1 MLNLL
6 KLFFPDP
13 THYSDKNFSLVY
25 SSFYDIYLGDHIFPG
40 NKYSKIYELICLD
53 ENFSKITIHEPEKV
67 TRAQLELVHTKEYLD
82 DLFNLRMTERT
93 KYSELPL
100 TERILESF
108 SYGVGGTILATELTK
123 TYQFVFNIG
132 GGLHHSFADHAE
144 GFCYMN
150 DVAVAARKYLLENPG
165 KQVLIVDLDVHQG
178 NGNSKIFEN
187 DPNVY
192 TFSIHQDNLYPKK
205 EISNYDIAIK
215 DHMNDREYLDILSQG
230 FSKIQSQIK
239 PDLIYYLAGADPFE
253 GDRLGS
259 IKLSFQGLMDRD
271 ELVKDFAKKND
282 SKVVIV
288 TAGGYAKDFIDTV
301 KIHYHTAQVFA
312 RN

>member
-1 MLNLL
+1 MNLL
-6 KLFFPDP
+6 KLFFPE
-13 THYSDKNFSLVY
+13 TIKYSEKNFALVY

-53 ENFSKITIHEPEKV
+53 ENFSKITIHDPNKV
-67 TRAQLELVHTKEYLD
+67 TRSELELVHTQEYLD
-82 DLFNLRMTERT
+82 DLFNLCLTERT
-93 KYSELPL
+93 KFSELPL

-108 SYGVGGTILATELTK
+108 LYGVGGTLLAMELTQ
-123 TYQFVFNIG
+123 TYQFVFNLG
-132 GGLHHSFADHAE
+132 GGLHHSFSDHAE
-144 GFCYMN
+144 GFCYLN
-150 DVAVAARKYLLENPG
+150 DVAVATKKYLLKNPG

-178 NGNSKIFEN
+178 NGNSKIFED

-192 TFSIHQDNLYPKK
+192 TFSMHQDDLYPKK
-205 EISNYDIAIK
+205 ETSDYDIPLK
-215 DHMNDREYLDILSQG
+215 NFTNDTEYLELLKKGLSEI
-230 FSKIQSQIK
+230 KKDIK
-239 PDLIYYLAGADPFE
+239 PDMIFYLAGADPFE

-259 IKLSFQGLMDRD
+259 IKLSFKGLTGRD
-271 ELVKDFAKKND
+271 ELIKNFAKENN

-312 RN
+312 KV